1 MDLDLGPMASMIGVS
16 IPVFRF
22 LLCFVATIPV
32 SFIWRLIPGG
42 PFGKNTYAALTGVIL
57 SYLSFGFSSN
67 LHFLVLMAVG
77 YVSMV
82 LYRQRC
88 GLVTFFLAMGYL
100 IGWYVFYPLDYINVI
115 MYNCVSVF
123 IICFFNHYF
132 DFF

>member
-1 MDLDLGPMASMIGVS
+1 MDLNLGLMASMIGVS
-16 IPVFRF
+16 IPVLKF

-57 SYLSFGFSSN
+57 SYLSFGVSSN

-82 LYRQRC
+82 LFRQKC

-100 IGWYVFYPLDYINVI
+100 IGWYVFFPLKITS
-115 MYNCVSVF
+115 MCVCIIVF
-123 IICFFNHYF
+123 ICLLFVIDQYL